1 MTKLLTEVTLQ
12 NPSIASAI
20 SCFMMGASVPKQT
33 YKILNWTHITDWTR
47 DENIFAKSVVVNC
60 IRHLEAFS
68 LDQTIGFSG
77 SLICSVKEMHS
88 AFTDKK
94 SLTLKKTDRDTF
106 MLLFDGNKILFEGYA
121 VDVKIASNPAKHP

>member
-1 MTKLLTEVTLQ
+1 MTGIPLEIPLQ

-47 DENIFAKSVVVNC
+47 DENIFAKSVAVNC

-77 SLICSVKEMHS
+77 TLICSVKEMHS
-88 AFTDKK
+88 ASTDQKP
-94 SLTLKKTDRDTF
+94 LTLKRTDRDTF
-106 MLLFDGNKILFEGYA
+106 MLLFDDDQILFEGYA
-121 VDVKIASNPAKHP
+121 VDVKIASNLARHL